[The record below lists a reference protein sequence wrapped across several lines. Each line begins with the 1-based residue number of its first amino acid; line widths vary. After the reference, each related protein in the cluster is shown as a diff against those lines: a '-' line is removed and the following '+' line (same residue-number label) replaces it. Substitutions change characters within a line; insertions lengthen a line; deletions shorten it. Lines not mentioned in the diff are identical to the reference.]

1 MFSQSQYSFET
12 HKTTSQWNL
21 LDLKSGDIKL
31 LTNDSDVSEIVWLGS
46 DDSTVLYV
54 NGTNADIPGGVEL
67 WVSDISDFANGYV
80 APLISRMIVW
90 TNR

>member
-1 MFSQSQYSFET
+1 V
-12 HKTTSQWNL
+12 

-31 LTNDSDVSEIVWLGS
+31 LTNDSSVSEIVWLGS

-67 WVSDISDFANGYV
+67 WVSDISDFANG
-80 APLISRMIVW
+80 
-90 TNR
+90 